1 MNIKAKFE
9 TDFLVIGSGASG
21 GIIFDELKKEKL
33 NFFLIEEGDWV
44 SSNNFEKSFI
54 GSLSTIWKDGGYQ
67 ISTGNPKIP
76 FLQGQCVG
84 GSTIINGAIMQ
95 KTTIDYAKKLK
106 FFFNNAA
113 FFDFKNILKVQQYFV
128 EQFGIKNNT
137 SHIISESIVNK
148 ICLKLGM
155 KASSQLRSAK
165 NCKFTDTCLNGCP
178 IDGKVTIENKIF
190 SRINDKNIIYKT
202 KVEKIIIQNKK
213 GSYVKCVSGNN
224 KFYIF
229 VNKKIILCAGAI
241 NTPLILLNSKIKN
254 KNIGKNLTC
263 HLSTSLSGKF
273 NKTKNQI
280 EVLPM
285 GYEITTNLKN
295 CEKFFSQSLPK
306 ELLLS
311 KLNLIGNN
319 LLKESREL
327 ENISSWV
334 GSISSKSRGMIK
346 KNIFGRPK
354 IIFSPHHEDLKKI
367 IFVNKVISNFLF
379 ELGAKK
385 VFLPYNS
392 MKNEIESISEYPKF
406 LSDKIIPKK
415 FNLASS
421 HIFGSCSRT
430 NNDSISAIEANFKLK
445 GTDNIFI
452 ADASVLYNSTEYNPQ
467 LTIMTVAKIASEVI
481 LNSD

>member
-1 MNIKAKFE
+1 MNIKTKYE
-9 TDFLVIGSGASG
+9 TDFLIIGSGASG
-21 GIIFDELKKEKL
+21 GIIFHEFKKEKL
-33 NFFLIEEGDWV
+33 NFLLIEEGDWI
-44 SSNNFEKSFI
+44 SSNNFEKNFI

-67 ISTGNPKIP
+67 ISTGKTKIP

-84 GSTIINGAIMQ
+84 GSTVINGAIMQ
-95 KTTIDYAKKLK
+95 KTTNDYAKKLK
-106 FFFNNAA
+106 KFFNNSA
-113 FFDFKNILKVQQYFV
+113 FFDLKNILKSEDYLIN
-128 EQFGIKNNT
+128 QFGIKKNT
-137 SHIISESIVNK
+137 SHVISKSLVNK
-148 ICLKLGM
+148 TCLKLGM

-165 NCKFTDTCLNGCP
+165 NCNFTDTCLMGCP

-190 SRINDKNIIYKT
+190 SRFDDKNIIYKT
-202 KVEKIIIQNKK
+202 TVEKIIIQNQK
-213 GSYVKCVSGNN
+213 GSYVRCVSENS
-224 KFYIF
+224 KFDIY

-241 NTPLILLNSKIKN
+241 NTPLVLLNSKIKN

-280 EVLPM
+280 EILPM
-285 GYEITTNLKN
+285 GYEITTNLKD
-295 CEKFFSQSLPK
+295 CKKFFSQSLPK
-306 ELLLS
+306 ELILS

-319 LLKESREL
+319 LLKEYKDI

-334 GSISSKSRGMIK
+334 GSVSSKSRGMIK

-354 IIFSPHHEDLKKI
+354 ILFSPDHEDLKKI
-367 IFVNKVISNFLF
+367 IFINKVISNFLF

-392 MKNEIESISEYPKF
+392 IKNEIESISEYPKF
-406 LSDKIIPKK
+406 LHNQIIAKK
-415 FNLASS
+415 FILASS

-430 NNDSISAIEANFKLK
+430 NNENISAIETNFKLK

-452 ADASVLYNSTEYNPQ
+452 ADASSLYDSTEYNPQ